1 MSLQE
6 LSKKSYNAFLA
17 VNEMPRVVGEKRA
30 LRWVKPLLDN
40 MPSGDGHGVM
50 VIPGFLGE
58 DNFNKPL
65 CDFLNK
71 KNYVATGW
79 RQGRNLGP
87 KEEVIFQ
94 LGRELEFLY
103 KQTGRPISIIGHSLG
118 GIYAREMARSAP
130 AIVRQVITLGS
141 PISQNAN
148 TQTLSAGLFR
158 RLNPS
163 LNQAAEQKL
172 REVAPPVPTT
182 SVYTKTD
189 SVVHWK
195 NAMQINGHKQ
205 TENIEV
211 HGSHCGLTVNG
222 SVWYL
227 IAERLAQA
235 RKQWQPFERN
245 HIVHNWV
252 FPQRSH

>member
-1 MSLQE
+1 MSLQQ
-6 LSKKSYNAFLA
+6 LSQKSYQAFLT
-17 VNEMPRVVGEKRA
+17 VNELPRVIAEKRA
-30 LRWVKPLLDN
+30 LRWVKPLLN
-40 MPSGDGHGVM
+40 KMPDGDGHGVM

-58 DNFNKPL
+58 DSFNKPL
-65 CDFLNK
+65 CDFLISK
-71 KNYVATGW
+71 GYVASGW

-87 KEEVIFQ
+87 KDEVIAQ
-94 LGRELEFLY
+94 LTRELEFLY
-103 KQTGRPISIIGHSLG
+103 KQTGRPITIIGHSLG
-118 GIYAREMARSAP
+118 GVYAREIARSAP
-130 AIVRQVITLGS
+130 AIVRQIITLGS
-141 PISQNAN
+141 PI
-148 TQTLSAGLFR
+148 TQSKGTTLTSGLFR

-163 LNQAAEQKL
+163 VNHGAAQKA
-172 REVAPPVPTT
+172 REIAPPVPIT

-195 NAMQINGHKQ
+195 NAMQQNGHTQ

-235 RKQWQPFERN
+235 QGQWQPFERSML
-245 HIVHNWV
+245 IHNWV
-252 FPQRSH
+252 FPQRSI